1 MRSLRYKI
9 GFSYFVLVAITFVTS
24 IVSIYNF
31 SQLDE
36 SLSRILIA
44 NVQSVVAAENMVK
57 TLERQERAQ
66 ISMLVENDSLSKSA
80 FGKNRKE
87 FDEWFNIA
95 RGSLIL
101 PYEPPLL
108 DSIASYY
115 KRFLFLSDSLQVLVE
130 SGVPRAKTVSF
141 ADFLIRPTI
150 ESLKEHCFKL
160 LEVNQDGI
168 IDADRHVRSISAQA
182 TLVVITSSIF
192 AVILSIL
199 AAIQFTKSILQPAEK
214 LTQTVRRISSG
225 QLNQKIDITTDD
237 EIGELSRE
245 FNKMT
250 ERLRTYEEM
259 NVYRLVAEKK
269 RSEAIVSSIPDP
281 VLVTDEENHLVLI
294 NQAAK
299 QTLNIFEDNWQ
310 GRLLETVIKN
320 ERWLPLL
327 SGDGTESAE
336 GKRSDSL
343 LAVEQADQNLY
354 FRPRQTRI
362 IDEHGNVHGVV
373 TLLQDVT
380 RFKNLDRMKSEFMAT
395 VSHEFRTPLTSINM
409 SIDILSQKVLGPV
422 NERQRDLLSTAKD
435 DCERLTKLVKELLD
449 LSRLESGRFEPKREA
464 VSLRALIDEAVRPLR
479 LQFREKA
486 IQLEIDVSEEGGEVP
501 GDQQQLTWVI
511 TNLVSNAI
519 RFSQERGTVSISSKP
534 TGTSIRVCVADSGRG
549 IPAEAVEAIF
559 DKFVQ
564 VKEATDSTPGS
575 VGLGLAIAKEVVEAH
590 GGKIWVE
597 SELGKGSKFFFT
609 LPLS

>member
-1 MRSLRYKI
+1 
-9 GFSYFVLVAITFVTS
+9 
-24 IVSIYNF
+24 
-31 SQLDE
+31 
-36 SLSRILIA
+36 
-44 NVQSVVAAENMVK
+44 
-57 TLERQERAQ
+57 
-66 ISMLVENDSLSKSA
+66 
-80 FGKNRKE
+80 
-87 FDEWFNIA
+87 
-95 RGSLIL
+95 
-101 PYEPPLL
+101 
-108 DSIASYY
+108 
-115 KRFLFLSDSLQVLVE
+115 
-130 SGVPRAKTVSF
+130 
-141 ADFLIRPTI
+141 
-150 ESLKEHCFKL
+150 
-160 LEVNQDGI
+160 
-168 IDADRHVRSISAQA
+168 
-182 TLVVITSSIF
+182 
-192 AVILSIL
+192 
-199 AAIQFTKSILQPAEK
+199 
-214 LTQTVRRISSG
+214 
-225 QLNQKIDITTDD
+225 
-237 EIGELSRE
+237 
-245 FNKMT
+245 
-250 ERLRTYEEM
+250 
-259 NVYRLVAEKK
+259 
-269 RSEAIVSSIPDP
+269 
-281 VLVTDEENHLVLI
+281 
-294 NQAAK
+294 
-299 QTLNIFEDNWQ
+299 
-310 GRLLETVIKN
+310 
-320 ERWLPLL
+320 
-327 SGDGTESAE
+327 
-336 GKRSDSL
+336 
-343 LAVEQADQNLY
+343 
-354 FRPRQTRI
+354 
-362 IDEHGNVHGVV
+362 
-373 TLLQDVT
+373 
-380 RFKNLDRMKSEFMAT
+380 MKWEFMAT

-534 TGTSIRVCVADSGRG
+534 TGTCIRVCVAYSGRG